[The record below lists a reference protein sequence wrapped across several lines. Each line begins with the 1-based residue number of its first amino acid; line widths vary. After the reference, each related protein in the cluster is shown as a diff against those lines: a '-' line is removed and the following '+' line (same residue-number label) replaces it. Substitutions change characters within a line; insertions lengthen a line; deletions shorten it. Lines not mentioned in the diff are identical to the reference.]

1 MKHLDAMLLTAVTGA
16 ITWGF
21 GVLMWPPFLTLGA
34 TLRQITQALQLQP

>member
-21 GVLMWPPFLTLGA
+21 GVLMWPAFSTLATTLT
-34 TLRQITQALQLQP
+34 QITQALQLQL